1 MILVLLEYSY
11 ITQPQLDSINI
22 LWGCLG
28 IDLIVEV
35 IPHVDKVRMSL
46 NTCKTIT
53 VELSTMTFDSLMSFI
68 GADEYAYA
76 A

>member
-1 MILVLLEYSY
+1 MGM
-11 ITQPQLDSINI
+11 
-22 LWGCLG
+22 LWH
-28 IDLIVEV
+28 LIHNVEIV
-35 IPHVDKVRMSL
+35 PHVGKARTPL

-53 VELSTMTFDSLMSFI
+53 VELSTMTFEDLMSFV

>member
-1 MILVLLEYSY
+1 MILELLEYFY
-11 ITQPQLDSINI
+11 ITQLRLDSINI

-35 IPHVDKVRMSL
+35 VPHVDKVRMSL
-46 NTCKTIT
+46 NTYKTIT
-53 VELSTMTFDSLMSFI
+53 VELSTMTFADLMSFV